1 MRVDGV
7 REDIGPSYINFDGGK
22 AEDIEESNDIPI
34 PVEKTQ
40 LVSLLTFLLP

>member
-1 MRVDGV
+1 MAFVKILGLH
-7 REDIGPSYINFDGGK
+7 ISTSMA